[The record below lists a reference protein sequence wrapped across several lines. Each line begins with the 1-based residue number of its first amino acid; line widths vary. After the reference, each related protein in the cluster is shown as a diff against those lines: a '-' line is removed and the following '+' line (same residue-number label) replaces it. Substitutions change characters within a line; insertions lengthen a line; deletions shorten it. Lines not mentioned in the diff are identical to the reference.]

1 MPIQPEPQS
10 KDKQRSSVFSLPF
23 VKIQLRPLSQWM
35 ARPAL
40 TIALLL
46 KTRDLVEICC
56 QWLPVNRYSPVDLG
70 ALESGEGVVEL
81 LSLQREA
88 VDAVVIEQCLLDERT
103 RESLGVEGLMFPAV
117 VVGELMGR
125 VDYHPQEVHL
135 PKDQLEQLGYNVDAS
150 ISRFLRQGQKETR
163 PEDGAEQ
170 NAMPAM
176 EGSAWKLSS
185 RLQERLGYLGVF
197 YKRDPSRFLANLPP
211 DEQRDL
217 VQSLQ
222 RTYRDLLI
230 SYFRDPAAAN
240 QALESFVNTAF
251 FGDLPITRAVEIHMN
266 LIDDFWKQLRLEGH
280 KNDFLQ
286 DYRLAL
292 LDVMAHL
299 CEMYRRSI
307 PPEVSLTPASGERR
321 VLNDPE
327 VAP

>member
-1 MPIQPEPQS
+1 
-10 KDKQRSSVFSLPF
+10 
-23 VKIQLRPLSQWM
+23 M

-46 KTRDLVEICC
+46 TTKELVDACT
-56 QWLPVNRYSPVDLG
+56 QWLPVNRYKPVDLHQ
-70 ALESGEGVVEL
+70 AASGEGL
-81 LSLQREA
+81 LEVLAHQREA
-88 VDAVVIEQCLLDERT
+88 VDAVVIEQSLLDEAT
-103 RESLGVEGLMFPAV
+103 REGLRRGGLLFPAV

-125 VDYHPQEVHL
+125 VDYHPEEVHL
-135 PKDQLEQLGYNVDAS
+135 PVDQLEQLGYNVDAA
-150 ISRFLRQGQKETR
+150 ISRFLRQGQKEAR
-163 PEDGAEQ
+163 PEDGSDAKAPSSAES
-170 NAMPAM
+170 
-176 EGSAWKLSS
+176 ESSAWKLSS

-211 DEQRDL
+211 DEQREL
-217 VQSLQ
+217 LRSLQ

-251 FGDLPITRAVEIHMN
+251 FGDLPITRTVEIHMN
-266 LIDDFWKQLRLEGH
+266 LIDEFWKQLRLEGH

-307 PPEVSLTPASGERR
+307 PPEVALAVPSEQRRSLMDS
-321 VLNDPE
+321 E
-327 VAP
+327 VSS